1 MLRERAFALL
11 LSGRRTIL
19 GIAGAPG
26 SGKSTLATDLLAALE
41 VEHPGRATLV
51 GMDAFHLAQRVLE
64 QHGLASVKGAPE
76 TFDAEGYV
84 ALLRRLKTESGA
96 VYAPEFRREIE
107 DSIAGNVEISPA
119 VQLVIT
125 EGNYLLLPQPPWN
138 QVRALLD
145 EAWFVRL
152 DDTVRRQRL
161 SARHQRFGRSQAAAL
176 DRTLGSDEKNAR
188 LVDAAQNRPDLV
200 IVAGVET
207 EPTLPA

>member
-1 MLRERAFALL
+1 VLRERAAALL

-26 SGKSTLATDLLAALE
+26 SGKSTLAADLLAALE
-41 VEHPGRATLV
+41 AEHPGRATLL

-64 QHGLASVKGAPE
+64 QHGLAAVKGAPE

-161 SARHQRFGRSQAAAL
+161 SARHQQFGRNQAAAL
-176 DRTLGSDEKNAR
+176 DRTLGSDENNAR

-200 IVAGVET
+200 IVAGVQT
-207 EPTLPA
+207 GPPLPA

>member
-1 MLRERAFALL
+1 
-11 LSGRRTIL
+11 
-19 GIAGAPG
+19 
-26 SGKSTLATDLLAALE
+26 
-41 VEHPGRATLV
+41 
-51 GMDAFHLAQRVLE
+51 MDAFHLAQRVLE
-64 QHGLASVKGAPE
+64 QHGLESVKGAPE

-84 ALLRRLKTESGA
+84 ALLRRLKTESGP

-161 SARHQRFGRSQAAAL
+161 SARHQRFGRNQAAAL
-176 DRTLGSDEKNAR
+176 DRTLGSDENNAR

-200 IVAGVET
+200 IVAGVQT
-207 EPTLPA
+207 EPPLPA